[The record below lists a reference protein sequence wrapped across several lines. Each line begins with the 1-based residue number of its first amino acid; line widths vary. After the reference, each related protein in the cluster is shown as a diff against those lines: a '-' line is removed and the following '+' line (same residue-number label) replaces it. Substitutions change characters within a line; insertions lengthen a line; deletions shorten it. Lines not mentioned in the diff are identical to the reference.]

1 MATKKSAST
10 AAATAAAP
18 ALAPKKA
25 APAKKATTAASTV
38 APAKKA
44 APKKKAAVLTPSVA
58 TAPAVSFEILQ
69 DQIRVEAY
77 GYYIERGYRPGDP
90 TADWHRAEDA
100 VLRRHGLR

>member
-25 APAKKATTAASTV
+25 APAKKAATAASTA

-44 APKKKAAVLTPSVA
+44 APKKKAAVTTPPV
-58 TAPAVSFEILQ
+58 APAITVEVLQ